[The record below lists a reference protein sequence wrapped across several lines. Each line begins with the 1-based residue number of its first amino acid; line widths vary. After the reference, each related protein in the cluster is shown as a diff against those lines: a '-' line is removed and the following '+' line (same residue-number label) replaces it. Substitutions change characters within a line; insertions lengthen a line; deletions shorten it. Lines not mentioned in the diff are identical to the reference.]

1 MKSAVLNKLNYQFKT
16 KVNMKTKTSILAP
29 TKAFF
34 ILLVSCCL
42 FSCSSETTPKTE
54 IKNGITYEITIIDGC
69 EYILGSDNGAY
80 NGGYFLSHKGN
91 CKNPIH
97 YQNKVT
103 VVDTVE
109 YQLVRK

>member
-1 MKSAVLNKLNYQFKT
+1 MKSADNKEQNYQFKT
-16 KVNMKTKTSILAP
+16 KVNMKTKTSILAL

-54 IKNGITYEITIIDGC
+54 IKKGITYEITIIDGC
-69 EYILGSDNGAY
+69 EYILGTDNGGY

-103 VVDTVE
+103 VIDTVE